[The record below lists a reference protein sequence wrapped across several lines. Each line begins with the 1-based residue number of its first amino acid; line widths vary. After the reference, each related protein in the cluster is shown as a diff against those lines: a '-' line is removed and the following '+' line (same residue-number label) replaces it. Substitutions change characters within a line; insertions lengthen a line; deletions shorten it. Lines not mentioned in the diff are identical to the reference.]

1 MVIVITNICTY
12 ILTFTNSCIVEYS
25 FNSPIATNDDVDSDH
40 DCNDHTVYDYEN
52 TGIDLEIPTYFIMS
66 FHLFWTWGAFKLPNS
81 SLGATYN
88 DIGDPVWKCKH
99 CKAMMWYD
107 ERINK
112 DKQSKN
118 PMFALCCG
126 NGKIQLPLLEDPP
139 QPMRQLLF
147 DSNST
152 KSKNFQVNI
161 RSYNLMFA
169 FTSPGA
175 KVDTSYN
182 TSRDPLTF
190 RIHGQGHQLM
200 GSLLPMAN
208 NSPKFAQLYIYD
220 TKNEVKNRL
229 AQNP

>member
-107 ERINK
+107 DIDMK
-112 DKQSKN
+112 
-118 PMFALCCG
+118 
-126 NGKIQLPLLEDPP
+126 
-139 QPMRQLLF
+139 
-147 DSNST
+147 
-152 KSKNFQVNI
+152 
-161 RSYNLMFA
+161 
-169 FTSPGA
+169 
-175 KVDTSYN
+175 
-182 TSRDPLTF
+182 
-190 RIHGQGHQLM
+190 
-200 GSLLPMAN
+200 
-208 NSPKFAQLYIYD
+208 
-220 TKNEVKNRL
+220 
-229 AQNP
+229 

>member
-1 MVIVITNICTY
+1 MCH
-12 ILTFTNSCIVEYS
+12 VEYS
-25 FNSPIATNDDVDSDH
+25 FDNPTPIEDDADTDH
-40 DCNDHTVYDYEN
+40 HSNHHTPYDYEN
-52 TGIDLEIPTYFIMS
+52 TGIDLEIPTYFFLC
-66 FHLFWTWGAFKLPNS
+66 FHFYWTCGASKLPNS

-88 DIGDPVWKCKH
+88 DIGDPVWKCIH

-118 PMFALCCG
+118 PRFALCCG
-126 NGKIQLPLLEDPP
+126 DDKIQLPLLEDPP

-152 KSKNFQVNI
+152 KSKNFQANI

-175 KVDTSYN
+175 KVNTSYN
-182 TSRDPLTF
+182 TGRGPPTWSRASTYGKPPTY
-190 RIHGQGHQLM
+190 G
-200 GSLLPMAN
+200 
-208 NSPKFAQLYIYD
+208 
-220 TKNEVKNRL
+220 
-229 AQNP
+229 